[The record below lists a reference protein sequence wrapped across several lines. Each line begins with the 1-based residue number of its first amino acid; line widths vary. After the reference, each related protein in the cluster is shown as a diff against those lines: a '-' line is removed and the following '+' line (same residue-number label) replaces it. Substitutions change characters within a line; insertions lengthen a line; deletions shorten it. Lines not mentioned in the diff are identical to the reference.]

1 MADENAREPSLSAPL
16 QVEMGAAQLDNY
28 FAPNALLVK
37 QTMRGCLQECL
48 GCEAK
53 SEFEVAPMDWSQLD
67 GFRLGD
73 AALNEKNILYALEN
87 SSCFCRLC
95 WRDGRPFNMEVKQW
109 VADAKTQKETAGTGQ
124 PIVNYKKDCGMPLNM
139 TIPLGENGDVTC
151 PCCCMLPAVEMTT
164 PDGSPLQS
172 KSQYICDIN
181 LFVPKLAYEEPI
193 GTPVYMVKPET
204 CCGGCCLKCNCKG
217 KGSLFVP
224 FYFHDPQ
231 TGEPIVPY
239 GPDAPQIRKVWAGWK
254 KECCSTADT
263 YAMKFPDGIDS
274 KRKAGLLGMA
284 FLIDFTVFEKQGE
297 GQ

>member
-1 MADENAREPSLSAPL
+1 
-16 QVEMGAAQLDNY
+16 
-28 FAPNALLVK
+28 
-37 QTMRGCLQECL
+37 
-48 GCEAK
+48 
-53 SEFEVAPMDWSQLD
+53 
-67 GFRLGD
+67 
-73 AALNEKNILYALEN
+73 
-87 SSCFCRLC
+87 
-95 WRDGRPFNMEVKQW
+95 
-109 VADAKTQKETAGTGQ
+109 
-124 PIVNYKKDCGMPLNM
+124 
-139 TIPLGENGDVTC
+139 
-151 PCCCMLPAVEMTT
+151 MTT

-181 LFVPKLAYEEPI
+181 LFVPKLSYEEPI
-193 GTPVYMVKPET
+193 GNPVYMVKPET
-204 CCGGCCLKCNCKG
+204 CCGGCCLACNCGG
-217 KGSLFVP
+217 KGTLFIP

-239 GPDAPQIRKVWAGWK
+239 GPDAPQIRKVFAGFK